1 MSTPPPRRNLIVLV
15 GLALVLAA
23 IALVISATSLF
34 GVFAA
39 PGPAAPAPAKSDP
52 ANYAVSLVERAM
64 QRYADEGRE
73 ATLSYYNSP
82 ESVDGEWYVFI
93 DDENGLVAAV
103 GADPSLVGQDLR
115 GDFGVDITG
124 YRFGDAV
131 LATDENGRW
140 VDYLFL
146 NPRTGTQEFKH
157 SWVVKRDGLIFGS
170 GWYQVAPFDIPDKSS
185 PSEYTVSLVDDALE
199 RYDTEGRE
207 TAIAYYNSPESVD
220 GEWYVFIIDEN
231 DQPVAHANPAIL
243 GRNLKGDLGVDVTG
257 YRFGD
262 AMLAATEEGRW
273 VDYVFENLTTGNQ
286 EFKHSW
292 VVRRDGLIFG
302 SGWYQV
308 APFDIPD
315 KSSPSEYT
323 VSLVDDALERYDTEG
338 RETAIAYYNS
348 PESVD
353 GEWYVFIIDEN
364 DQPVAHTNPAILGRN
379 LKGDLGVD
387 VTGYRFGDAML
398 AATEEGRWVDYV
410 FENLTTGNQEF
421 KHSWVVRRDGL
432 IFGSGWYQVLP
443 TSPLDAAKS
452 DPAEYSVA
460 VVDRAIRYY
469 KAHGRAG
476 AVEYFNSPESVDGP
490 WYVFMVDEDKR
501 VIANR
506 DQSLVGRDVSDL
518 GADVNGKNLGEIE
531 VTEAGRWVDYVF
543 VNPATGEEGFKHS
556 WAVLHDGIIIGS
568 GWYE

>member
-1 MSTPPPRRNLIVLV
+1 M
-15 GLALVLAA
+15 
-23 IALVISATSLF
+23 
-34 GVFAA
+34 
-39 PGPAAPAPAKSDP
+39 
-52 ANYAVSLVERAM
+52 
-64 QRYADEGRE
+64 
-73 ATLSYYNSP
+73 
-82 ESVDGEWYVFI
+82 
-93 DDENGLVAAV
+93 
-103 GADPSLVGQDLR
+103 
-115 GDFGVDITG
+115 
-124 YRFGDAV
+124 
-131 LATDENGRW
+131 
-140 VDYLFL
+140 
-146 NPRTGTQEFKH
+146 
-157 SWVVKRDGLIFGS
+157 
-170 GWYQVAPFDIPDKSS
+170 
-185 PSEYTVSLVDDALE
+185 E

-207 TAIAYYNSPESVD
+207 AAIAYYNSPASVD

-231 DQPVAHANPAIL
+231 DQPVAHANPAVL

-273 VDYVFENLTTGNQ
+273 VDYVFENL
-286 EFKHSW
+286 
-292 VVRRDGLIFG
+292 
-302 SGWYQV
+302 
-308 APFDIPD
+308 A
-315 KSSPSEYT
+315 
-323 VSLVDDALERYDTEG
+323 
-338 RETAIAYYNS
+338 
-348 PESVD
+348 
-353 GEWYVFIIDEN
+353 
-364 DQPVAHTNPAILGRN
+364 
-379 LKGDLGVD
+379 
-387 VTGYRFGDAML
+387 
-398 AATEEGRWVDYV
+398 
-410 FENLTTGNQEF
+410 TGNQEF

-452 DPAEYSVA
+452 DPAEYTVA

-556 WAVLHDGIIIGS
+556 WDVLHDGIIIGS

>member
-185 PSEYTVSLVDDALE
+185 PTEYTVSLVDDALE

-207 TAIAYYNSPESVD
+207 AAIAYYNSPESVD

-231 DQPVAHANPAIL
+231 DQSVAHA
-243 GRNLKGDLGVDVTG
+243 
-257 YRFGD
+257 
-262 AMLAATEEGRW
+262 
-273 VDYVFENLTTGNQ
+273 
-286 EFKHSW
+286 
-292 VVRRDGLIFG
+292 
-302 SGWYQV
+302 
-308 APFDIPD
+308 
-315 KSSPSEYT
+315 
-323 VSLVDDALERYDTEG
+323 
-338 RETAIAYYNS
+338 
-348 PESVD
+348 
-353 GEWYVFIIDEN
+353 
-364 DQPVAHTNPAILGRN
+364 NPAILGRN

-452 DPAEYSVA
+452 DPAEYTVA

-518 GADVNGKNLGEIE
+518 GADVNGKNLGKIE

>member
-1 MSTPPPRRNLIVLV
+1 MSTPPPRRNLMVLV

-146 NPRTGTQEFKH
+146 NPRTG
-157 SWVVKRDGLIFGS
+157 
-170 GWYQVAPFDIPDKSS
+170 
-185 PSEYTVSLVDDALE
+185 
-199 RYDTEGRE
+199 
-207 TAIAYYNSPESVD
+207 
-220 GEWYVFIIDEN
+220 
-231 DQPVAHANPAIL
+231 
-243 GRNLKGDLGVDVTG
+243 
-257 YRFGD
+257 
-262 AMLAATEEGRW
+262 
-273 VDYVFENLTTGNQ
+273 
-286 EFKHSW
+286 
-292 VVRRDGLIFG
+292 
-302 SGWYQV
+302 
-308 APFDIPD
+308 
-315 KSSPSEYT
+315 
-323 VSLVDDALERYDTEG
+323 
-338 RETAIAYYNS
+338 
-348 PESVD
+348 
-353 GEWYVFIIDEN
+353 
-364 DQPVAHTNPAILGRN
+364 
-379 LKGDLGVD
+379 
-387 VTGYRFGDAML
+387 
-398 AATEEGRWVDYV
+398 
-410 FENLTTGNQEF
+410 NQEF

-452 DPAEYSVA
+452 DPAEYTVA

-518 GADVNGKNLGEIE
+518 GADVNGKNLGKTE